1 MGISR
6 PSGTV
11 SFPSTS
17 ASFSS
22 RVFRWDSSLSIA
34 SDFSFS
40 AFPTKEIV
48 SAMYFMS
55 FFASKSCLATSVCSS
70 IFTNS
75 SVSTCVLDF
84 VLSVLVGS
92 IRLFTCVLFGAFTGV
107 GMILPVWFSCG
118 AGLLVPSP
126 TTPFRRFMSLSVS
139 FSDGIFNYW
148 GLMFI

>member
-1 MGISR
+1 MPSLGISR

-34 SDFSFS
+34 SAFSFS

-55 FFASKSCLATSVCSS
+55 FFASMSCFATSVCSS

-75 SVSTCVLDF
+75 SVSTCVFGF
-84 VLSVLVGS
+84 VLKCCVGS
-92 IRLFTCVLFGAFTGV
+92 IWLFTCVWGGAFTGV
-107 GMILPVWFSCG
+107 GMILSVPVSCG
-118 AGLLVPSP
+118 EVPSP

-148 GLMFI
+148 GLMFK

>member
-1 MGISR
+1 MPSLGISR
-6 PSGTV
+6 PSGMV

-22 RVFRWDSSLSIA
+22 RVLRWDSSLTIA

-55 FFASKSCLATSVCSS
+55 FFASRSCFATSVCSS

-75 SVSTCVLDF
+75 SVSTCVFGF
-84 VLSVLVGS
+84 VLSVLPGS
-92 IRLFTCVLFGAFTGV
+92 IMLFTCV
-107 GMILPVWFSCG
+107 
-118 AGLLVPSP
+118 
-126 TTPFRRFMSLSVS
+126 
-139 FSDGIFNYW
+139 
-148 GLMFI
+148 